1 MASKDDDFDFKWDDD
16 GSFDS
21 ELDKFGGDVDEYRP
35 DEVKDAEKDRN
46 PVTSKLKSIA
56 PTIRDAGSAVLA
68 GAGTQI
74 GKSIEK
80 NVPEVYQTYNNATY
94 VLSEAETLRNQV
106 VDKVKPWWND
116 TKRVL
121 RKLSQQL
128 DGQMPFGLD
137 KKILKLIGEEEQ
149 DQQYKQPSKEDMRR
163 EQMDSNINHIFELQM
178 QKSMEQ
184 QKDTILNRTIDR
196 RIANIHH
203 KESASFLAKIAENSV
218 FQHAFTSSVFTAYL
232 KKDLELKYKHFYV
245 SEDILEVF
253 KNHAKAVDTK
263 LDAVIKNTALPE
275 ADKIH
280 MSERVIGGM
289 KTKLADTFNDKLQNY
304 FGKVREK
311 VLRHVNDA
319 LDIGKTFTDIIGS
332 QVDMLEIMNDPEM
345 AAMGGMGSEPSVFTK
360 KGLMHLLLGNVGGFF
375 AKRALKPLWNKV
387 PQETQELLKQYFR
400 KGRNGIALL
409 MDDLRSGRIK
419 GVPDELRDLLQALT
433 PKLNENLDKGFV
445 LNEGF
450 QTLDQGAK
458 FTTKFVKTVE
468 DIIPGYL
475 AMQTRYLEMMATNK
489 DSGIQRWNFKT
500 MSFENEKD
508 RMARVRKMVDVSNS
522 SGKDRLQKSVI
533 ETRKMIEHKADRYGV
548 VGSLIAE
555 RVKQSLQEYYP
566 EIELFIVNLAYSDR
580 YYQVKPKEFIEELDA
595 IVKTESLQDLAKI
608 PLYKEGFQDIENVKQ
623 VAGFWLDVLSDRSKN
638 GETGSMPD
646 KAAIVSFNNRLL
658 DERAEVTRSYTKMLE
673 DELKKGNFEA
683 IKAFGGKIDYEG
695 NIALDLR
702 SLRRNE
708 FKTTSH
714 INITQDLSADQI
726 KNYNETFAFN
736 ELEKETDKN
745 VLLEKFKNFLGNLKK
760 IDPREMTDDLGKP
773 IFSWFYRK
781 LKGENKEKELE
792 EAWNKVLHGVDV
804 TKDFL
809 TNTYNEA
816 ASAIEKWYKQLGIRT
831 VYELLDMIAT
841 TDSGNSTA
849 WHLLRDKL
857 IVKNAEGKDELRN
870 LSELDASEWYDWF
883 SHLSDPA
890 GAAAQFNNGD
900 AKSNLL
906 LSLFPDDIKALIF
919 AICNDPELTKKM
931 KLVNQQ
937 FNGRDPATVE
947 RRQAEL
953 KRLADAAIEDTK
965 RKIADRSTAYSTMNN
980 AKYDALTADIAR
992 IAKNNK
998 ELREREMS
1006 QISTEGF
1013 NGTEEHNYIKQ
1024 QLDVL
1029 KSIDTQLSEFYYAFV
1044 DDRRRE
1050 AERKRMQDTYNNVSG
1065 GTAGAKYQHGEKT
1078 GRDMT
1083 AEEKMVATYDKL
1095 NELYDRYSDAK
1106 IKGDT
1111 DVEIDTNAEIVRTL
1125 RTVYGDEVNVYN
1137 VRKYVDRFS
1146 DENTKRYNE
1155 IKHKEHTTVDAKG
1168 HNEAAEFNPYTGQ
1181 VEKLTDEEAKKYS
1194 SVAERDAALIDEIIK
1209 KTDDAKGNRLK
1220 INDTEKAALKKKEQ
1234 WVLYRSRAR
1243 KQYLKILKGFA
1254 GDKAA
1259 DNRFV
1264 KSIRNSDRSPQI
1276 GETAIAIRNI
1286 ILKHENDLLDD
1297 VDYYVPI
1304 SEIYAYLVTG
1314 CINLYDKPKPMKRYW
1329 YQAMMKMLT
1338 SRLDNTLR
1346 DRTITSLE
1354 YMGVFIQPIDDV
1366 ASLLEQANEDAH
1378 EGIRTQSTD
1387 AYERTAQRYAYKNKS
1402 EHQIGQSF
1410 GVDFNDLLRLASAK
1424 SLNDYSD
1431 INKQLSKKYKR
1442 EINVDK
1448 DTLFDALSEISSRRS
1463 EIGKYRSKLSGYL
1476 DRFGENYANDA
1487 EARDAVD
1494 IIDAIRDN
1502 FSTYE
1507 DISDNGVDTLNNM
1520 LKSLLR
1526 RYGDHLGK
1534 NATIE
1539 DLFEMITGK
1548 DYGDTVSG
1556 KRVSS
1561 RTNDLAAIIEN
1572 LQTLRNTTGLELPA
1586 PESYYRD
1593 KFNARV
1599 AADSKYLAL
1608 PAPIDSAKFDSIES
1622 WKKAKEIRYYNDLTR
1637 NLIESKANAAR
1648 YSHDAPYALAAQY
1661 PKRGSKKRF
1670 AKGGNFDINDGLSYS
1685 AFRRRVRKSREL
1697 SKLSKGPLT
1706 PDVVQK
1712 ITAMTNQFMY
1722 GKSKNYRA
1730 FRPYFMKMQGY
1741 SGAEA
1746 LCEFL
1751 RRHPEYRDGYLEQ
1764 LVDNECYC
1772 VRDTDPS
1779 IATSPLT
1786 TSDMMMLQIID
1797 NSTQT
1802 GPCAI
1807 KGRPGSGSIILY
1819 PKHFPLIEHL
1829 LYHELGH
1836 IKDPNA
1842 DATNIKNMREY
1853 SKYSDGVMSGH
1864 YGKGSR
1870 VEHHADWFGIRK
1882 AYEKHGAANVHDTL
1896 KLYMQDTL
1904 GNKHIGDIYIR
1915 DAHGASPRIA
1925 IIGAGINI
1933 GAYAY
1938 KIIHSDGKVEWVPLT
1953 DTYHISR
1960 PVYQIKDIGTGEELD
1975 SPIEVISIKDIR
1987 NTQRSMQTGDNVGLV
2002 NYDPTTNTYELAVA
2016 KSDMKYRTNLMY
2028 RALRRY
2034 GMDPNKGYAPD
2045 QQVKMMYAN
2054 GGNFDAEAE
2063 VQNYQNKY
2071 DEITRT
2077 AYGRDKDKAVNSL
2090 VETTLTGI
2098 EKYANIRDMY
2108 DEAKWLNDSN
2118 ALESGADDAKWCI
2131 WLEWLLQKA
2140 PMLDKTDYYR
2150 QWLNIPDTVHV
2161 AAIHMKESTIR
2172 KYYPELDADFWKILT
2187 AAKNRFNNMCAVKD
2201 PRYKNSGYI
2210 IRRLTEADKKYK
2222 AIELFGIL
2230 HELGHI
2236 VTERGTVYGV
2246 GNEAH
2251 KGRGHYTEKHAD
2263 IYGLKKYIADLG
2275 PTGLSRVTDW
2285 LAWTASSAPNDDD
2298 FNKAKSNG
2306 SDGRWR
2312 ADLMRRYMRMRK
2324 YKGDPLYANLND
2336 EFLKPQFRNNY
2347 AKGDNIS
2354 FSLPIDQI
2362 GGYVDQPTEILGGS
2376 GIAGEAGGETIIPHK
2391 YNERFKELIYRC
2403 LRDTV
2408 GENMARKVLRMMK
2421 PSDTTKEKLGVNLPD
2436 TGYGM
2441 LFAKGGD
2448 LSGKLSR
2455 DEIKKRIESIDAT
2468 LADHEENSN
2477 YRLDYIEQI
2486 RKEKADL
2493 ENQLKVEDMS
2503 KQKEEYTRQHPTDTI
2518 KGILLNIM
2526 ESNEAIYRKMGDGL
2540 LVVDLAAMLD
2550 KLKNTKLLDKLKSLK
2565 MGEKIKN
2572 FIFGAYDKGKGIASR
2587 VYDFGK
2593 NVTKTVASNIGSFGR
2608 HMFTNKVC
2616 DVYLKSKIEGQVHGD
2631 LKIKSSELEHGTI
2644 FADPECTKPI
2654 YSVADIYPPV
2664 YRKVNKNGTE
2674 TVEEA
2679 IKEDEGK
2686 DGLVDVEGHSLV
2698 RFGGKVG
2705 RFLRHVATTP
2715 LKAILTHKNWER
2727 LKGLGTSI
2735 ASGIGSGINGL
2746 LDAYCDV
2753 YSKLDNAKEMLV
2765 SGTAIKEGRLVRI
2778 PKEGDEPKVVP
2789 TVFDIDGEC
2798 WLMIDDPDNPGKR
2811 KLGNQVIK
2819 DDHLK
2824 AGLCHKDGSPIESS
2838 KIAKATSMLRRA
2850 AGAIG
2855 NGLLSLTGGVF
2866 DIGANVISWAWDK
2879 GKTAAKWVKDRVKDA
2894 FTAKNPYIDV
2904 CVIRDNEKK
2913 VVMHADELR
2922 TNKATHRYCF
2932 MDKDGKMTP
2941 VLSAYGIDAPVFD
2954 MRGSKIKDTDAYDH
2968 KPIEIITKDDV
2979 DNQAIYDTE
2988 GNRLTKWAGRSLAGK
3003 IGAAALG
3010 SVKFGWKAIK
3020 GLGKGLWN
3028 VGKTV
3033 LGGIGSLL
3041 GEGGAAVT
3049 SFFTKAWSSTLDFF
3063 KNSVISRKDLKELV
3077 GDRLLDI
3084 YGLLYKYMPRKE
3096 YNPND
3101 KDGDGDVDGSWA
3113 DYEQKRKD
3121 REAKREQDRLNQW
3134 YKDHPN
3140 AARGDDS
3147 SFMSKLK
3154 EAFLSGFGG
3163 GGSSGGIL
3171 GDLMAYF
3178 GANKFFD
3185 WITGK
3190 GAGTAAG
3197 AGAAAGA
3204 GKAGLLKRLFSPIAN
3219 LFGKKKNGSTVAPG
3233 KLYNLKK
3240 KIAEFFVGNMDGS
3253 KRGIL
3258 NILGG
3263 YGLKAK
3269 NAVKGKTAGAWSGIK
3284 DFFGRLSAERK
3295 IAALRSRIAAQ
3306 HAQIMGRS
3314 AANAAAGAAGKGFF
3328 SKLFGGKLLSSLGT
3342 KFGARIAAA
3351 GAANAAPPVI
3361 GQIVSAGL
3369 LLWTAYDIVKHFAT
3383 DSTKVKGLRPIRLKA
3398 YGVDVKYW
3406 EAIEDLETDTFS
3418 EFKSGNSEGVDVDRL
3433 KKFGYKIDFLD
3444 AGEMAY
3450 GGDKLEYIRT
3460 WYKLKFIPFYQKYV
3474 QSLIL
3479 ACKLDPKEQPKG
3491 DDIPDQLY
3499 PTIVLELTQG
3509 FKKVNVGP
3517 LKDLNLNKASYEKWL
3532 ARKREKEREEGLSA
3546 GKYSDKDLADSSAS
3560 KFVTEKF
3567 GNVSDHLAYAW
3578 NEIKHGNLINAGVAM
3593 YKAYGTAIAKIGAA
3607 AVDLVGKLYPVG
3619 LTQGLVAAFT
3629 GETSK
3634 NEKAWDEIRMKL
3646 YGLDKTT
3653 TNVKEYERIVSLIK
3667 DFEIRQLHV
3676 IDGEEQMVED
3686 DLRELAE
3693 EIFTEK
3699 VRSKI
3704 KFRLNSSGI
3713 PTIDTSKDLG
3723 SESRSFVIS
3732 WYKRIFLPIFGLYA
3746 NMVRMSYGDGPGD
3759 NIVIDNVPEDQR
3771 AELLKEYEREAKK
3784 MLDKNIDTEILRL
3797 SPEGFYDYL
3806 IMRSEE
3812 DIAELSKDSEG
3823 MVREDDLSY
3832 GDKLSRSL
3840 DDAGNDLSKAW
3851 ALKFKN
3857 PGKALGLAAK
3867 GIGKAAW
3874 GVVKTT
3880 VTSITSS
3887 IVDLL
3892 VGSANEHRWE
3902 TRFID
3907 YGFTSREGSSDYF
3920 KNDNLRSM
3928 EEFENEAG
3936 RQLLEDNTGKPDE
3949 EYFVKIALNSGF
3961 IENCCQKIFNSGSG
3975 IDGLSLAATN
3985 MGNIFSLWNPG
3996 TWGLAATAK
4005 VMNRALGIRSLSELK
4020 EKLVDYLVSNAKDN
4034 ADTNKTELSVKT
4046 KVADMINY
4054 LDFWWTIRFKPVFDA
4069 FISVV
4074 TAYGVEPD
4082 DIDVDDIPQESRD
4095 EAFEAYKKASAIALK
4110 KDRAAMYTLSAEGC
4124 ALYLEKVEEYREDAK
4139 DGTIDNSGNPLAKFY
4154 KEKEQQFEDN
4164 VVAAVVAN
4172 AGGLDKVEK
4181 ARVAKALSKA
4191 SVEID
4196 SELNDVN
4203 TMAKYAA
4210 KDILEQLGV
4219 KDLLNKNHTPK
4230 ESIYGILMK
4239 LTMGENHYD
4248 KIAKGSG
4255 WIFDDSLGKIF
4266 TEFVENAHECLYGT
4280 DADKLADYL
4289 KEFAESC
4296 LQSDLFIFNTPKGGK
4311 VKFENI
4317 PRLNAWI
4324 DAAYPNLG
4332 GGDHT
4337 ANYFGTWFAYRF
4349 MPYYAYFVTLVNKA
4363 NDKQD
4368 LKEKPDVDDL
4378 TVMRRNYVI
4387 DKLVKSENKG
4397 LISGKAKAMK
4407 IDANSF
4413 YKFFEKLNETEGN
4426 YKALRAGIRSNGRK
4440 ALEEQMKDAER
4451 QLAEDRAKRKAS
4463 NKSKEDVERDV
4474 EEKDLANVDAIST
4487 VKPGTRVGDGKA
4499 KRKGR
4504 SCTDAERQYIYNFLT
4519 SELGLTPEQ
4528 AAAVMGNMMQ
4538 ESSMSPDVINSIGAT
4553 GLFQWLGYRV
4563 NGGRGYK
4570 GLIPFAKENGLDPYS
4585 VEAQMKYLKWELENV
4600 PYEKNRF
4607 DKFVRSIVTDP
4618 RNPNKTVAQCAV
4630 GFRVGFER
4638 CGEDEAQDSKRVGYA
4653 KEFYRKFGPGTIPE
4667 HLFNTAALDT
4677 APNDSTGTTGSSN
4690 TLHQESSFEG
4700 RIPGYFDQDS
4710 LTNSSTNSNSNK
4722 AKLAGGDKSRT
4733 AQVSDNIIP
4742 YSADVVLPTDSNVI
4756 TSQFGPRNVKGGSR
4770 NHKGIDLRART
4781 GSPIKALKDGV
4792 VIRAGGS
4799 YNEIFIQHSDGIIS
4813 KYLHNS
4819 KICVRSGQRVKAGDV
4834 IALAGGKGP
4843 NGPNQYGP
4851 HLHLGIFKGNTPI
4864 DPEIYLRKAGIKLTL
4879 KDTKGVPHNA
4889 PLSDVDAT
4897 GTTGNESTIINPAQ
4911 DTGSSRGKHG
4921 TRITDKVKKQLRQS
4935 INDDTA
4941 RASAKLRA
4949 SQTTAEQPAP
4959 ASVISN
4965 TSTEGTNDNIR
4976 TLSAMQTDITNANS
4990 GNAPVISE
4998 LKVISSILAAFKGDV
5013 SGFIKLITTNAGL
5026 TKTGTANTTTTAVA
5040 DNKSISDEKLN
5051 ILIDKLNELAQL
5063 ISTSGNPSTAKVPQK
5078 YHVRDNYMQGYPLQ
5092 ANKVNS

>member
-68 GAGTQI
+68 GAGVQI

-387 PQETQELLKQYFR
+387 PQETQELLRQYFR

-508 RMARVRKMVDVSNS
+508 RMARVRKMVDVSDS
-522 SGKDRLQKSVI
+522 TGKDRLQKSVI

-555 RVKQSLQEYYP
+555 RVKKSLQEYYP

-623 VAGFWLDVLSDRSKN
+623 VAGFWLDMLSDRSKN

-673 DELKKGNFEA
+673 DELKQGNFEA
-683 IKAFGGKIDYEG
+683 IKAFGGKIGPDG
-695 NIALDLR
+695 RVVLDLR
-702 SLRRNE
+702 TLRRNE

-714 INITQDLSADQI
+714 INIKQDLSAEQI
-726 KNYNETFAFN
+726 KNYNDTFAFN

-857 IVKNAEGKDELRN
+857 IIEGDDGKKELRS
-870 LSELDASEWYDWF
+870 LADLDASEWYDWF
-883 SHLSDPA
+883 SHLSDA
-890 GAAAQFNNGD
+890 ASAAAQFNNGD

-953 KRLADAAIEDTK
+953 KKLATAAIEDTK

-1044 DDRRRE
+1044 DSKRKE
-1050 AERKRMQDTYNNVSG
+1050 AERKRIRKTYDKVSDG
-1065 GTAGAKYQHGEKT
+1065 LTGKKYEQNDEIDKATTA
-1078 GRDMT
+1078 D
-1083 AEEKMVATYDKL
+1083 EKMVVAYDKL
-1095 NELYDRYSDAK
+1095 NELYDRYGAAK
-1106 IKGDT
+1106 RKGDKT
-1111 DVEIDTNAEIVRTL
+1111 GVDKANKAIRDIL
-1125 RTVYGDEVNVYN
+1125 RKFYGDEVQLSNLET
-1137 VRKYVDRFS
+1137 YVNKFS
-1146 DENTKRYNE
+1146 DENTAKYRELKR
-1155 IKHKEHTTVDAKG
+1155 IRSTT
-1168 HNEAAEFNPYTGQ
+1168 FNPYTGQ
-1181 VEKLTDEEAKKYS
+1181 VEELTDEEAKKYKN
-1194 SVAERDAALIDEIIK
+1194 VAERDAALIDEIIAAADK
-1209 KTDDAKGNRLK
+1209 SKHTGLKMSDTQKAHMRVEEQQKLYAK
-1220 INDTEKAALKKKEQ
+1220 
-1234 WVLYRSRAR
+1234 RAR
-1243 KQYLKILKGFA
+1243 VHYLKLLVEMPDNILIKQIPNA
-1254 GDKAA
+1254 
-1259 DNRFV
+1259 
-1264 KSIRNSDRSPQI
+1264 NSVSQI
-1276 GETAIAIRNI
+1276 AETAKTIRDI
-1286 ILKHENDLLDD
+1286 IKNNQRELLDD
-1297 VDYYVPI
+1297 INFHIPLK
-1304 SEIYAYLVTG
+1304 LVYGILATQWQEMHDEKL
-1314 CINLYDKPKPMKRYW
+1314 IAKRKW
-1329 YQAMMKMLT
+1329 LAAVKRLLS
-1338 SRLDNTLR
+1338 SRLDNLGKM
-1346 DRTITSLE
+1346 RTITPLE
-1354 YMGVFIQPIDDV
+1354 YMGIFIQPADDV
-1366 ASLLEQANEDAH
+1366 NQLLWQMQEDAAAA
-1378 EGIRTQSTD
+1378 IRSDITSF
-1387 AYERTAQRYAYKNKS
+1387 NKS
-1402 EHQIGQSF
+1402 MARYDYKDKSEQDIRKSLGIDFDDLIG
-1410 GVDFNDLLRLASAK
+1410 LASAK
-1424 SLNDYSD
+1424 SLNDYTD
-1431 INKQLSKKYKR
+1431 INKQLSKKYNR
-1442 EINVDK
+1442 DIAIDDNN
-1448 DTLFDALSEISSRRS
+1448 LLAALSRIYDYRNAESNRNTNRRS
-1463 EIGKYRSKLSGYL
+1463 DTNYSNKINNIKTVLNNFDISKFSKSSADDLNALSQRYTGDL
-1476 DRFGENYANDA
+1476 EFRHTS
-1487 EARDAVD
+1487 D
-1494 IIDAIRDN
+1494 IIESIRDN
-1502 FSTYE
+1502 FSTHE
-1507 DISDNGVDTLNNM
+1507 DINENGVGALRDM
-1520 LKSLLR
+1520 LGALLEHF
-1526 RYGDHLGK
+1526 DFAE
-1534 NATIE
+1534 NTTIE
-1539 DLFEMITGK
+1539 DLFEAITGK
-1548 DYGDTVSG
+1548 DYYSTVFGTKANQIQSAIVNLQQL
-1556 KRVSS
+1556 RRPEVLALPNYNRDPVIS
-1561 RTNDLAAIIEN
+1561 RMIHNEDYNLLDLMTRDAKEYAYFNDLATKNKKIESATSN
-1572 LQTLRNTTGLELPA
+1572 SQSGI
-1586 PESYYRD
+1586 
-1593 KFNARV
+1593 
-1599 AADSKYLAL
+1599 LAL
-1608 PAPIDSAKFDSIES
+1608 PAPNHSRRDPVMSRMIHNEDMHFNDLIARNKIKIES
-1622 WKKAKEIRYYNDLTR
+1622 
-1637 NLIESKANAAR
+1637 
-1648 YSHDAPYALAAQY
+1648 
-1661 PKRGSKKRF
+1661 
-1670 AKGGNFDINDGLSYS
+1670 
-1685 AFRRRVRKSREL
+1685 
-1697 SKLSKGPLT
+1697 
-1706 PDVVQK
+1706 
-1712 ITAMTNQFMY
+1712 
-1722 GKSKNYRA
+1722 
-1730 FRPYFMKMQGY
+1730 
-1741 SGAEA
+1741 
-1746 LCEFL
+1746 
-1751 RRHPEYRDGYLEQ
+1751 
-1764 LVDNECYC
+1764 
-1772 VRDTDPS
+1772 
-1779 IATSPLT
+1779 ATSNPQ
-1786 TSDMMMLQIID
+1786 SE
-1797 NSTQT
+1797 
-1802 GPCAI
+1802 
-1807 KGRPGSGSIILY
+1807 ILALPY
-1819 PKHFPLIEHL
+1819 IP
-1829 LYHELGH
+1829 HE
-1836 IKDPNA
+1836 
-1842 DATNIKNMREY
+1842 
-1853 SKYSDGVMSGH
+1853 KY
-1864 YGKGSR
+1864 
-1870 VEHHADWFGIRK
+1870 
-1882 AYEKHGAANVHDTL
+1882 
-1896 KLYMQDTL
+1896 
-1904 GNKHIGDIYIR
+1904 
-1915 DAHGASPRIA
+1915 
-1925 IIGAGINI
+1925 
-1933 GAYAY
+1933 
-1938 KIIHSDGKVEWVPLT
+1938 
-1953 DTYHISR
+1953 
-1960 PVYQIKDIGTGEELD
+1960 
-1975 SPIEVISIKDIR
+1975 
-1987 NTQRSMQTGDNVGLV
+1987 
-2002 NYDPTTNTYELAVA
+2002 A
-2016 KSDMKYRTNLMY
+2016 K
-2028 RALRRY
+2028 
-2034 GMDPNKGYAPD
+2034 
-2045 QQVKMMYAN
+2045 

-2063 VQNYQNKY
+2063 VQNYQNMY
-2071 DEITRT
+2071 DKIART
-2077 AYGRDKDKAVNSL
+2077 AYGRYKDKAGNSL
-2090 VETTLTGI
+2090 I
-2098 EKYANIRDMY
+2098 EAMLAGKDYAAVTD
-2108 DEAKWLNDSN
+2108 
-2118 ALESGADDAKWCI
+2118 LEDGMPWDVDNGELQHAIDNAKWCDK
-2131 WLEWLLQKA
+2131 LEYLLQKA
-2140 PMLDKTDYYR
+2140 PILDKTDYYR
-2150 QWLNIPDTVHV
+2150 QWLNIPSTVHV
-2161 AAIHMKESTIR
+2161 AAIHLNEDVIK
-2172 KYYPELDADFWKILT
+2172 KHCPNLDADFWETLT
-2187 AAKNRFNNMCAVKD
+2187 DVKNYFNTMSSVKD

-2210 IRRLTEADKKYK
+2210 IRRLTGPDKKYK
-2222 AIELFGIL
+2222 AIELFNIS

-2236 VTERGTVYGV
+2236 VTERGTIYGV
-2246 GNEAH
+2246 GGNRAH
-2251 KGRGHYTEKHAD
+2251 HGRGHYTEKHAD
-2263 IYGLKKYIADLG
+2263 IYGLKRYLTDVGPADIHHI
-2275 PTGLSRVTDW
+2275 TNW
-2285 LAWTASSAPNDDD
+2285 LAWSASSSQGDD
-2298 FNKAKSNG
+2298 FAKSKSNG

-2336 EFLKPQFRNNY
+2336 EFLKPQYRDNY

-2354 FSLPIDQI
+2354 LSLPIDRI

-2421 PSDTTKEKLGVNLPD
+2421 PSDTTKEKLGINLPD

-2550 KLKNTKLLDKLKSLK
+2550 KLKDTKILDKLKSLK
-2565 MGEKIKN
+2565 IGEKIKN
-2572 FIFGAYDKGKGIASR
+2572 FVFGAYDKGKGFAGR

-2664 YRKVNKNGTE
+2664 YRKVDKNGTE

-2679 IKEDEGK
+2679 IREDEGK

-2705 RFLRHVATTP
+2705 RFLHHVAATP

-2778 PKEGDEPKVVP
+2778 PKEGGEPKVVP

-2968 KPIEIITKDDV
+2968 KPVEIITKDDV

-3084 YGLLYKYMPRKE
+3084 YGLLYKYMPRKK
-3096 YNPND
+3096 YDPND

-3113 DYEQKRKD
+3113 DYEQRRKD

-3163 GGSSGGIL
+3163 GGASGGIL
-3171 GDLMAYF
+3171 SDLMAYF
-3178 GANKFFD
+3178 GANKFWD

-3204 GKAGLLKRLFSPIAN
+3204 GKAGLLKRLFSPITN
-3219 LFGKKKNGSTVAPG
+3219 LFATPNSNNGMRGG
-3233 KLYNLKK
+3233 KLYNLRKK
-3240 KIAEFFVGNMDGS
+3240 VAEFFVGNNETLDSGKF

-3258 NILGG
+3258 NVLRG

-3269 NAVKGKTAGAWSGIK
+3269 NAAKDKAASGWNWFKGL
-3284 DFFGRLSAERK
+3284 FGNKA
-3295 IAALRSRIAAQ
+3295 
-3306 HAQIMGRS
+3306 
-3314 AANAAAGAAGKGFF
+3314 AAAGASRAAPLALPYYPSASVAAGASRAAPLALPYYPSASVASSVSGAVGARGGTALLALPAPGKATALTAAEKAAAKGF
-3328 SKLFGGKLLSSLGT
+3328 LGRI
-3342 KFGARIAAA
+3342 GARLAAA
-3351 GAANAAPPVI
+3351 GAANAAPPII
-3361 GQIVSAGL
+3361 GQIISAGM
-3369 LLWTAYDIVKHFAT
+3369 LLWTAYDVVKYFAT
-3383 DSTKVKGLRPIRLKA
+3383 DNPKVKGLRPIRLKA

-3444 AGEMAY
+3444 ASEMAY

-3460 WYKLKFIPFYQKYV
+3460 WYKLKFVPFYQKYV

-3546 GKYSDKDLADSSAS
+3546 GKYSNKDLAEKNAS
-3560 KFVTEKF
+3560 NLVTEKF

-3578 NEIKHGNLINAGVAM
+3578 NEIKHGNLINASVAM

-3653 TNVKEYERIVSLIK
+3653 TNAKEYERIVSLIK
-3667 DFEIRQLHV
+3667 DFEVRQLHV

-3713 PTIDTSKDLG
+3713 PIIDTSKDLG

-3907 YGFTSREGSSDYF
+3907 YGFTRREGSSDYF

-3936 RQLLEDNTGKPDE
+3936 KQLLEDNTGKPDE

-3996 TWGLAATAK
+3996 TWGLAAAER
-4005 VMNRALGIRSLSELK
+4005 VMNRSFGIRSLSELK

-4034 ADTNKTELSVKT
+4034 ADLEKTELSIKT

-4203 TMAKYAA
+4203 AMAKYAA
-4210 KDILEQLGV
+4210 KDILEQLNV

-4255 WIFDDSLGKIF
+4255 WIFDDSLGKLF
-4266 TEFVENAHECLYGT
+4266 TKFVENAHECLYGT

-4289 KEFAESC
+4289 KEFSESC

-4311 VKFENI
+4311 VKFENAK
-4317 PRLNAWI
+4317 RLNEWI

-4426 YKALRAGIRSNGRK
+4426 YKALRAEIRSNGRK
-4440 ALEEQMKDAER
+4440 ALEEQIKDAER

-4463 NKSKEDVERDV
+4463 NKSKEDIERDV
-4474 EEKDLANVDAIST
+4474 EEKDLANVDAVST
-4487 VKPGTRVGDGKA
+4487 VKPGTRVGDNKA

-4607 DKFVRSIVTDP
+4607 DKYVRSIVTDP
-4618 RNPNKTVAQCAV
+4618 KNPSKTVAQCAV

-4638 CGEDEAQDSKRVGYA
+4638 CGEHEAQDSKRVGYA
-4653 KEFYRKFGPGTIPE
+4653 KEFYRKFGPGTMPE

-4677 APNDSTGTTGSSN
+4677 APNDSTGTTGAVTTKQPSQVPDNRNEQADDAASRALLPQYRYKDVQDNVGTTPTNTSSPN
-4690 TLHQESSFEG
+4690 ITSSVGVSGSKQQPTYLGSYGNMSDQTRKACDYVTKHSHAHSLGKCARYVANALQAAGYKFNRQPSAYMYHTNGILTKMGFTCIGSANARPQAGDICVINRFQGHPHGHICMYNG
-4700 RIPGYFDQDS
+4700 RQWISDFRQRTASPYLAGAPGGIWYYRPNGS
-4710 LTNSSTNSNSNK
+4710 AASST
-4722 AKLAGGDKSRT
+4722 AT
-4733 AQVSDNIIP
+4733 
-4742 YSADVVLPTDSNVI
+4742 SNVVANVNNEM
-4756 TSQFGPRNVKGGSR
+4756 TKKDEEAYTNAVNNVRN
-4770 NHKGIDLRART
+4770 N
-4781 GSPIKALKDGV
+4781 SPA
-4792 VIRAGGS
+4792 
-4799 YNEIFIQHSDGIIS
+4799 EP
-4813 KYLHNS
+4813 
-4819 KICVRSGQRVKAGDV
+4819 VR
-4834 IALAGGKGP
+4834 
-4843 NGPNQYGP
+4843 
-4851 HLHLGIFKGNTPI
+4851 H
-4864 DPEIYLRKAGIKLTL
+4864 
-4879 KDTKGVPHNA
+4879 
-4889 PLSDVDAT
+4889 
-4897 GTTGNESTIINPAQ
+4897 
-4911 DTGSSRGKHG
+4911 
-4921 TRITDKVKKQLRQS
+4921 
-4935 INDDTA
+4935 
-4941 RASAKLRA
+4941 AS
-4949 SQTTAEQPAP
+4949 

-4965 TSTEGTNDNIR
+4965 TSTEGTNDSIR

-5026 TKTGTANTTTTAVA
+5026 TKTNTANKSTAEIA
-5040 DNKSISDEKLN
+5040 TDKNISDEKLN